1 MEQTWVQCAFRPKTA
16 LLLEYAPA
24 STVIS
29 EVIVKQIIPI
39 LVVIAA
45 LGPVAVTAETEA
57 TPEETDVSAEAAE
70 VATRPGDEEG
80 TAAPSDGLAEC
91 AAILAATSPKATNI
105 VDRNNMR
112 NDSALWFA
120 ASGDLAA
127 EEGGDQAG
135 ADVWE
140 TKVSDWSE
148 RIISVDGMK
157 SQNDWMAY
165 CSEMAKT
172 HGLSGTFFEVVSE

>member
-1 MEQTWVQCAFRPKTA
+1 MKRIASILVILTA
-16 LLLEYAPA
+16 L
-24 STVIS
+24 S
-29 EVIVKQIIPI
+29 
-39 LVVIAA
+39 
-45 LGPVAVTAETEA
+45 PVAISAETEA

>member
-1 MEQTWVQCAFRPKTA
+1 MKRIASILVILTA
-16 LLLEYAPA
+16 L
-24 STVIS
+24 S
-29 EVIVKQIIPI
+29 
-39 LVVIAA
+39 
-45 LGPVAVTAETEA
+45 PVAVSAETEA
-57 TPEETDVSAEAAE
+57 TPDETDVSAEEAE
-70 VATRPGDEEG
+70 AVARPGDEEG

-140 TKVSDWSE
+140 TKVSDWSQ

-172 HGLSGTFFEVVSE
+172 HGLNGAFFEVPSE